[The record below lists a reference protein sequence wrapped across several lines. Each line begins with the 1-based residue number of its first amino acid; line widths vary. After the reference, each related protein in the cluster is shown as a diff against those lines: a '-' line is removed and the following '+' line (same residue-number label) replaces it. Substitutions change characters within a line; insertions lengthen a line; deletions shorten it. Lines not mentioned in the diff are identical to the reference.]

1 MTTKLYLRKQ
11 VDEVSSRLRNAV
23 NSGLMGILPVVVGSY
38 EELETTKA
46 VNEKLDEKDKLCIDG
61 NPPNDGKKCPEGQR
75 YLNTLMPV
83 FTMVKVGFPLYGF

>member
-1 MTTKLYLRKQ
+1 
-11 VDEVSSRLRNAV
+11 
-23 NSGLMGILPVVVGSY
+23 MGILPVVVGSY